1 MKYEFEIEDDSK
13 DFFEDNA
20 DNVMEVKVYNEKG
33 DEITKDTFV
42 ELFMSR
48 NALLGLG
55 TELIRLAYKFRE
67 GKHTHLEPVNEE
79 QQIQRMGVFLTP
91 TSGKLVICCNEGKCI
106 DEYLQSEG

>member
-1 MKYEFEIEDDSK
+1 MRYEFEIEDDTK
-13 DFFEDNA
+13 DFFEDDA
-20 DNVMEVKVYNEKG
+20 DNVMEVRVYNKKG
-33 DEITKDTFV
+33 DDITKDTVV

-67 GKHTHLEPVNEE
+67 GKHAHLEPVNEE

-91 TSGKLVICCNEGKCI
+91 SSGELIICCNEGECI
-106 DEYLQSEG
+106 DEYLKSK